1 MKKKTKINI
10 IVCGGNGFI
19 GYNILEELIKNKNYN
34 VYATFNHS
42 HKKLKKVKWIKAN
55 LLNEKKVKKILKNKD
70 IVIQAAAVTTG
81 SKDIIKRP
89 YIHITNNIVMN
100 TLLLRSSYENHVRHF
115 IFFSCTVMYNSS
127 SLFHTEKSKNIIDEN
142 SNYFG
147 VGNMKMYIEKQ
158 CLFYSKLKRTKF
170 SILRHSNIY
179 GPHDKFDANT
189 SHVLPNFLNKA
200 LNKKKKFQIWGNG
213 KSIRD
218 YLYVKDLFECVK
230 ILISKQQK
238 NFEIYN
244 VGSENPISILNLAKK
259 ILSIANQK
267 KEIRFVKNDYSIDN
281 QIKINTKKIKSLNW
295 KPNNSL
301 DDGIEKTLNWY
312 KDNIYGVKKK

>member
-1 MKKKTKINI
+1 MK
-10 IVCGGNGFI
+10 
-19 GYNILEELIKNKNYN
+19 
-34 VYATFNHS
+34 
-42 HKKLKKVKWIKAN
+42 
-55 LLNEKKVKKILKNKD
+55 
-70 IVIQAAAVTTG
+70 
-81 SKDIIKRP
+81 
-89 YIHITNNIVMN
+89 
-100 TLLLRSSYENHVRHF
+100 
-115 IFFSCTVMYNSS
+115 NSA
-127 SLFHTEKSKNIIDEN
+127 
-142 SNYFG
+142 Y
-147 VGNMKMYIEKQ
+147 
-158 CLFYSKLKRTKF
+158 YSKLKRTKF

-218 YLYVKDLFECVK
+218 FLYVKDLFECVK